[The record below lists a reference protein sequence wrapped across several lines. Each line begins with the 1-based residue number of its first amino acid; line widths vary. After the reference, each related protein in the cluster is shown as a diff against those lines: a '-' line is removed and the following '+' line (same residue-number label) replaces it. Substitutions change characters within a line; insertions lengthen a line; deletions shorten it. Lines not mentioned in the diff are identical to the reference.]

1 MVLHAMIPFFMDYFS
16 LMEFVLFLFYCFRQ
30 LWWPISVPALSNGF
44 FQFLRS
50 HWYSQPSST
59 QPKSRWVGWLNLQSK
74 VLNKHSGQME
84 ESAAHTLESWPGA
97 VFRRKMGRRGYN
109 REILCFPAQN
119 GHSDYADSFPPTNII
134 PPWLSWKTWE
144 KIIFKIC
151 FFKKCFI
158 YVT

>member
-74 VLNKHSGQME
+74 VLNKHTVGKWKKVQLTHWNHDQEQCLE
-84 ESAAHTLESWPGA
+84 ERWEEGDTIGRYFVSQHKMDIQIMLILFPQPILFLLDYHERLE
-97 VFRRKMGRRGYN
+97 RK
-109 REILCFPAQN
+109 
-119 GHSDYADSFPPTNII
+119 
-134 PPWLSWKTWE
+134 
-144 KIIFKIC
+144 
-151 FFKKCFI
+151 
-158 YVT
+158 